1 MGGGSSQKWILDRKS
16 RIEGGTRKP
25 GHCTGQAFNG
35 KGSWTNCDTQAECIQ
50 NLELM
55 GLEVKDMVGK
65 QYLSE
70 QELRQDYIF
79 PRILH

>member
-1 MGGGSSQKWILDRKS
+1 MSSTQRIGNARATNEWGEDRARSGSWTGKAELKEEPGSQATAL
-16 RIEGGTRKP
+16 
-25 GHCTGQAFNG
+25 AFNG

-65 QYLSE
+65 QYLS
-70 QELRQDYIF
+70 I
-79 PRILH
+79 